1 MAAVMKHHGV
11 GVAVAER
18 WRSFQIPLCDKIGTY
33 FGTTMQLFCTPLLP
47 TSMVR
52 SSVIAASIAASNAAP
67 GCSDS
72 IRRHWRTVNDATTTS
87 SVCKMRYCAQII
99 LFILA
104 MTCAS
109 STDFTRAAL

>member
-1 MAAVMKHHGV
+1 MRQNWHLLWHDNATVLHPTASNVNG
-11 GVAVAER
+11 
-18 WRSFQIPLCDKIGTY
+18 QIL
-33 FGTTMQLFCTPLLP
+33 
-47 TSMVR
+47 
-52 SSVIAASIAASNAAP
+52 IAASIAASNAAP

-87 SVCKMRYCAQII
+87 SVCKMRYCVQIV

-109 STDFTRAAL
+109 STDFTRAVL